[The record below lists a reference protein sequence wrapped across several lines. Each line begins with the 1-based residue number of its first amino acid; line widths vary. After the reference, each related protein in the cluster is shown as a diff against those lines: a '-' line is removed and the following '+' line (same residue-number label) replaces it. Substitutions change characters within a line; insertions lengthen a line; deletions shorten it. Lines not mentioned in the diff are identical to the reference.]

1 MGVGGIIARL
11 ASAPRVPHSGA
22 MTENPADEAH
32 DDAEPMDTKA
42 RFRAA
47 LDRKRQHEAAG
58 NGAAHGDSKISGAH
72 AAAGGRRVFRRK
84 SG

>member
-1 MGVGGIIARL
+1 
-11 ASAPRVPHSGA
+11 
-22 MTENPADEAH
+22 MTENPADEATIERG
-32 DDAEPMDTKA
+32 AEPMDTKA

-47 LDRKRQHEAAG
+47 LDRKRQHEATG